1 MDPNKIKTVQ
11 NFQPPQNRKQTQ
23 AFLGFINFYRKYIR
37 DLSEM
42 TSKLSNLLRKGTPWK
57 WTDQHQAAFIEI
69 KRAFL
74 EDIIIQ
80 YPDFQE
86 CFYLSTDASR
96 TAIGAELFQL
106 DKEGKHRTLG
116 FISRTL
122 KDAEKNYHTTE
133 LELLAIV
140 FACKKFRNHILGY
153 PIKVLT
159 DHKALTFL

>member
-1 MDPNKIKTVQ
+1 
-11 NFQPPQNRKQTQ
+11 
-23 AFLGFINFYRKYIR
+23 
-37 DLSEM
+37 M
-42 TSKLSNLLRKGTPWK
+42 TSKLSDLLKKGTLWK

-106 DKEGKHRTLG
+106 DKEGKHRT
-116 FISRTL
+116 I
-122 KDAEKNYHTTE
+122 Y
-133 LELLAIV
+133 I
-140 FACKKFRNHILGY
+140 ILCTY
-153 PIKVLT
+153 KLT
-159 DHKALTFL
+159 IL